1 MSDQRD
7 IIIIGAG
14 AAGMNAAYV
23 AAEPGLA
30 VTVVDANPCPGGQYH
45 RRGALEQ
52 RYRPSGCSDEN
63 RWARVE
69 ILSGQQVYA
78 VNSMPDTGHVLVRM
92 RGDERHP
99 HEIGILRARALI
111 VTTGAMDRQLA
122 IPGWQLPG
130 VMAGGGA
137 QSLIK
142 GSGVL
147 PGQRTLVTGT
157 GPFLLAVAASIVQAG
172 GEVAAVIE
180 ANAPAGLA
188 RHTRKMFPAA
198 VAKTAE
204 AARFAGILARHR
216 VPYLTRRRV
225 TRIAAGAVDTQGRAC
240 VSEATVQR
248 IDSQWQPK
256 PGTEQRFDVDCV
268 TLGFG
273 FTAQLDLLL
282 QLGCAITD
290 APDGGLAVLVDER
303 QATSRPS
310 VFAAG
315 ETTGIGGVDLASV
328 EGRVAGLHAAAEL
341 TGRAPATALVKSLHR
356 QRRHLHGFAT
366 ALALAFPVPTQWV
379 NDQPGETIVCRCEEI
394 TLGDIR
400 SARDDLGATDPR
412 SIKLLTRAGM
422 GWCQG
427 RMCSFSVEGI
437 CGRQANVAAQAASA
451 SRPVSVPV
459 PLGAIARDE
468 NVMRESAQ

>member
-14 AAGMNAAYV
+14 AAGMNAAYA

-30 VTVVDANPCPGGQYH
+30 ITVIDANPRPGGQYH
-45 RRGALEQ
+45 RRAELDQ
-52 RYRPSGCSDEN
+52 RYRPHGCSDEN

-69 ILSGQQVYA
+69 MLSGQQVYA
-78 VNSMPDTGHVLVRM
+78 VDAMPDTGHVLVRM

-99 HEIGILRARALI
+99 HEIRTLLARILI
-111 VTTGAMDRQLA
+111 VATGAMDRQIA
-122 IPGWQLPG
+122 IPGWQFPG

-147 PGQRTLVTGT
+147 PGQRILVTGT

-180 ANAPAGLA
+180 ANAPVGLA

-198 VAKTAE
+198 LAKTGE

-225 TRIAAGAVDTQGRAC
+225 TRIDADAVDSQGRAC
-240 VSEATVQR
+240 VSRATVQR

-256 PGTEQRFDVDCV
+256 PGTEQHFDVDCV

-273 FTAQLDLLL
+273 FTAQLELLL
-282 QLGCAITD
+282 QLGCAVTE
-290 APDGGLAVLVDER
+290 APDGGLAVAVDER

-341 TGRAPATALVKSLHR
+341 TGRAPAPALVKSLDR
-356 QRRHLHGFAT
+356 QRRHLQGFAT
-366 ALALAFPVPTQWV
+366 ALALAFPVPTRWV
-379 NDQPGETIVCRCEEI
+379 NDQPRETMVCRCEEVS
-394 TLGDIR
+394 LGDIR

-437 CGRQANVAAQAASA
+437 CGKQVSAAAQVASA
-451 SRPVSVPV
+451 NRPVGVPV
-459 PLGAIARDE
+459 PLGAIARG
-468 NVMRESAQ
+468 NSLVRESVQ

>member
-30 VTVVDANPCPGGQYH
+30 VTVVDANPRPGGQYH
-45 RRGALEQ
+45 RRTALDHH
-52 RYRPSGCSDEN
+52 YRPRGCSDEN

-78 VNSMPDTGHVLVRM
+78 VDAMPETENVLVRM

-99 HEIGILRARALI
+99 HEIRTLRARILI
-111 VTTGAMDRQLA
+111 VATGAMDRQLA
-122 IPGWQLPG
+122 IPGWQFPG

-142 GSGVL
+142 GSGIL

-180 ANAPAGLA
+180 ANAPVGLA

-198 VAKTAE
+198 LAKTAE

-225 TRIAAGAVDTQGRAC
+225 TRIDADAVDSQGRKC
-240 VSEATVQR
+240 VSRATVQR
-248 IDSQWQPK
+248 INSQWQPK
-256 PGTEQRFDVDCV
+256 PGTEQHFDVDCV

-273 FTAQLDLLL
+273 FTAQLELLL
-282 QLGCAITD
+282 QLGCAVTE
-290 APDGGLAVLVDER
+290 APDGGLAVAVDER

-315 ETTGIGGVDLASV
+315 ETTGVGGVDLASV
-328 EGRVAGLHAAAEL
+328 EGRVAGLYAAAEL
-341 TGRAPATALVKSLHR
+341 TGRAPAPALVKSLHR

-366 ALALAFPVPTQWV
+366 ALALAFPVPTEWV
-379 NDQPGETIVCRCEEI
+379 NDLPGETMVCRCEEV

-437 CGRQANVAAQAASA
+437 CGKQVSAAAQVASA
-451 SRPVSVPV
+451 NRPVSVPV
-459 PLGAIARDE
+459 PLGAIARHD
-468 NVMRESAQ
+468 NVMKESAR